1 MTSVYDPN
9 WNPDDYDM
17 TLKYECVNPSKVD
30 SIVTRYK
37 HDEVLDY
44 IKDLYKL
51 IEYQRKLIK
60 EQRKEIIAIK
70 HKLAWNRYDKE
81 IDINDPINR
90 SSVDKPKRTDTM
102 GC

>member
-17 TLKYECVNPSKVD
+17 TLKYECVSPSKVNN
-30 SIVTRYK
+30 IVTRYK
-37 HDEVLDY
+37 HDEILDY

-51 IEYQRKLIK
+51 IEYQRKLIQ
-60 EQRKEIIAIK
+60 EQRKEIIAAK
-70 HKLAWNRYDKE
+70 HKLAWKHYDKE
-81 IDINDPINR
+81 IDITDPINR
-90 SSVDKPKRTDTM
+90 SVVDKPQRSDTM